1 MRDYYPCESAQER
14 DGGGLRVTIA
24 TSDTAW
30 LRRLL
35 LRLGGAA
42 RVVSPDEL
50 RAEVREGAEAALALY
65 R

>member
-1 MRDYYPCESAQER
+1 M
-14 DGGGLRVTIA
+14 TIA